1 MRGPQRPDPF
11 SDGDPPLEL
20 TTFVGRSAELA
31 ELTAA
36 LGRAR
41 LVTVTGVGGV
51 GKSRLAAR
59 VAAGWESAVGRV
71 ELAPV
76 RDPQFVEYAVAE
88 ALGLTDH
95 TARLPRETLLEHLA
109 GRPALLVLDGFEHL
123 VDACAELAAELLR
136 KLPELRVLAVG
147 RRPLGLAGER
157 LLPLAP
163 LGESEAVELFTDRAR
178 EQGLRVPDGPEV
190 RELCRRLEGIPLAL
204 ELAAGRLR
212 ALSPA
217 QLLERLDDRFRLLSA
232 SGGRG
237 GVPRPVPG
245 EPPCRHQ
252 TLRTAIGWSHELC
265 TPAERLLWARL
276 SVFAQTFD
284 LEAAE
289 YVCSGD
295 ALPAEDV
302 LDVLSELLAQSVL
315 TREETPAGPRYR
327 MLDTVRAYGAD
338 WLEGMGDAGRL
349 RRRHRDWYLGLATW
363 CELEWFSPR
372 QGEVAARVEAE
383 LPNLRA
389 ALEFCLTEPD
399 EAHLGQYL
407 AGSLWFC
414 WVGCGRLAEGR
425 RWLARSVE
433 LESGYEQSRLKV
445 LWVLGY
451 VAILQGDTVPALAA
465 LRECREQAERAADPT
480 AVAYAEH
487 RTGCLALVTDDMALA
502 ETLLRSALERYQEIG
517 ELNSNVLMGQ
527 VELAMTRAFQGDLP
541 DAVRLCEDVRR
552 VCEDHG
558 ERWARSYALYVL
570 AYAAWLDG
578 ALERARELLA
588 ECLRNA
594 HAFHDLLGSVLVLE
608 LLALVTAA
616 QGEPAEAA
624 LLQGAAGRMWPSVG
638 LPLFGSAY
646 YNAPHERCEAMAR
659 QVLGDAGYEECVREG
674 ARLGRAAAVARALGF
689 GGEVRGRGGV
699 RPEGGVRAQGGEGPQ
714 DGERPQGG
722 APLLDGLP
730 AQRGAAPGGGGEAG
744 GRGEADG
751 SGEGGAR
758 GEAGGGREA
767 DRGAEGGSGTEGD
780 SSPGSEGG
788 RGADGDPGADSGRGP
803 EADRGA
809 GDDRGADAG
818 ARGDVGKREPAASP
832 ARKGGETAG

>member
-1 MRGPQRPDPF
+1 M
-11 SDGDPPLEL
+11 

-36 LGRAR
+36 LGEAR

-59 VAAGWESAVGRV
+59 VAAGWESMCGRV

-95 TARLPRETLLEHLA
+95 TARLPREMLLEHLA

-123 VDACAELAAELLR
+123 AGACAELAAELLR
-136 KLPELRVLAVG
+136 KLPQLRVLAAG

-157 LLPLAP
+157 LCALAP
-163 LGESEAVELFTDRAR
+163 LGEDEAAELFTDRAR
-178 EQGLRVPDGPEV
+178 EQGLEVADGCEV

-212 ALSPA
+212 ALSPG
-217 QLLERLDDRFRLLSA
+217 QLLQRLDDRFRLLA
-232 SGGRG
+232 TGAG
-237 GVPRPVPG
+237 PLTVPG
-245 EPPCRHQ
+245 GPPARHQ

-295 ALPAEDV
+295 GLPAEDV
-302 LDVLSELLAQSVL
+302 LDVLSELLAQSVV
-315 TREETPAGPRYR
+315 TREDSPAGPRYR
-327 MLDTVRAYGAD
+327 MLDTVRAYGAE
-338 WLEGMGDAGRL
+338 WLAGIGDAGRL

-363 CELEWFSPR
+363 CELDWFSPR

-383 LPNLRA
+383 LPNLRV
-389 ALEFCLTEPD
+389 ALEFCLTEPE
-399 EAHLGQYL
+399 EAYLGQYL

-433 LESGYEQSRLKV
+433 LESEYERSRLKA

-451 VAILQGDTVPALAA
+451 VAILQGDTVPALTA
-465 LRECREQAERAADPT
+465 LRECRAEAERVGDAT

-487 RTGCLALVTDDMALA
+487 RTGCLALVTDDMARA
-502 ETLLRSALERYQEIG
+502 ETLLRSALERYQDIG
-517 ELNSNVLMGQ
+517 ELNSNVLMAQ
-527 VELAMTRAFQGDLP
+527 VELAMARAFQGDLP

-570 AYAAWLDG
+570 AYAAWQDG
-578 ALERARELLA
+578 AQDRARELLA

-594 HAFHDLLGSVLVLE
+594 HAFRDLLGSVLSLE

-616 QGEPAEAA
+616 QGDPAEAA
-624 LLQGAAGRMWPSVG
+624 LLQGAAGRIWPSVG

-659 QVLGDAGYEECVREG
+659 RTLGDARYEECVREG
-674 ARLGRAAAVARALGF
+674 AGLDRATAVARALGHGTVRPLSALPAPRGPVPPADTATLEEPAGHAADSTP
-689 GGEVRGRGGV
+689 GGVTGRRGGRPGQGRGGG
-699 RPEGGVRAQGGEGPQ
+699 R
-714 DGERPQGG
+714 
-722 APLLDGLP
+722 
-730 AQRGAAPGGGGEAG
+730 G
-744 GRGEADG
+744 GR
-751 SGEGGAR
+751 
-758 GEAGGGREA
+758 
-767 DRGAEGGSGTEGD
+767 
-780 SSPGSEGG
+780 
-788 RGADGDPGADSGRGP
+788 
-803 EADRGA
+803 
-809 GDDRGADAG
+809 
-818 ARGDVGKREPAASP
+818 
-832 ARKGGETAG
+832 